1 MRTQSMN
8 DAVFVAYSGVPLFSG
23 AAGVGKEAGLRAK
36 ADGIKTFLC
45 ANHYAAPPL
54 SFEGCRGSAD
64 TIGANMPSGRGNV
77 MEHLQEY
84 RLKPI
89 YETRNISSG
98 PGFITPQNIEQV
110 SQLAGRY
117 R

>member
-36 ADGIKTFLC
+36 ADDIKTFLC

-64 TIGANMPSGRGNV
+64 TIGANMPSG
-77 MEHLQEY
+77 
-84 RLKPI
+84 
-89 YETRNISSG
+89 
-98 PGFITPQNIEQV
+98 
-110 SQLAGRY
+110 
-117 R
+117 